1 MLTKQKRFRVIE
13 CNFIIVDF
21 FQDLAGGQ
29 HAGPELVSETEERL
43 GQTDMKQVWLM
54 GIQQIVKTVNL
65 GFRHV
70 LSFT

>member
-1 MLTKQKRFRVIE
+1 MLTKQKRFCVIE
-13 CNFIIVDF
+13 CNFISVDI

-29 HAGPELVSETEERL
+29 QPGPELVSETEERL

-65 GFRHV
+65 GFSHV